1 VGGACGANRIPL
13 IIPCHRVVG
22 SGGIG
27 GFMHSRRGPGIEI
40 KRWLLKHEG
49 AISSPIADASVFDV
63 DR

>member
-13 IIPCHRVVG
+13 VIPCHRVLG

-49 AISSPIADASVFDV
+49 VNSDW
-63 DR
+63 